1 MCPPVSSTVLHTD
14 KTDDRY
20 DADNDGNDDNDGSD
34 ADNDADV
41 EVVKLDNDDND
52 GDIEVV
58 KLESKLLQ
66 PRGLFSGSC
75 NKRCNSPKEDEILS

>member
-20 DADNDGNDDNDGSD
+20 DADNDGND

>member
-20 DADNDGNDDNDGSD
+20 DADNDGND

-41 EVVKLDNDDND
+41 EVVKLDND

>member
-20 DADNDGNDDNDGSD
+20 DEDCDDDGDNDGSD

-41 EVVKLDNDDND
+41 EVVKLDNNDND

>member
-20 DADNDGNDDNDGSD
+20 DADNDGND

-41 EVVKLDNDDND
+41 EVVKLDNNDND

>member
-20 DADNDGNDDNDGSD
+20 DEDCDDDGDNDGSD

-41 EVVKLDNDDND
+41 EVVKLDND